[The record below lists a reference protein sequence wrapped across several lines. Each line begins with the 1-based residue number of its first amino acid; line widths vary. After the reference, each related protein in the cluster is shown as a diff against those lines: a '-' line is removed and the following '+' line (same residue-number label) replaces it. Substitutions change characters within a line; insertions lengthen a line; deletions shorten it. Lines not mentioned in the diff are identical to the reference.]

1 MVGYNFIKGITQES
15 LLNSVLRQLANHRA
29 APSMEKAAEE
39 PPAADPAAS
48 TYSQVVFTDIP
59 HSYPFSTTVT
69 CRYTYSTTFQP
80 NSRDWVGIFKVGWST
95 IKDYHTFIW
104 VEQEEGQL
112 SSQAVFKEY
121 YLPKDE
127 IEFYQFCYVDSTG
140 QVRGASTPFCF
151 RSAAEQSME
160 SISSFD
166 ALFVTTQ
173 EQVEQNLREKDK
185 LQEELHLMRSE
196 NETLRGALQKQQKET
211 TSFKEW
217 NDQKEEERSKL
228 TNKMDQIKAEN
239 EKLKNALQLQQQE
252 NKQLKEEIQLTKQ
265 MELEQQN
272 AAEQKAQSQIS
283 CKTAE
288 EKYDRA
294 LLKINQLKEE
304 RDNFKKNTDAQSEEI
319 AQLKAKLREE
329 ERVLSKAKD
338 GIQLLQADLLSSEK
352 EKERLSAELLKL
364 QNLDQSMDRMKKE
377 NLELSGRLLQQD
389 TPPNSPQDGAE
400 TLSRQLQDTR
410 MKLEAESQEC
420 KKANG
425 LIEHLSNE
433 LKQVKQQLT
442 NVASLYELEQRKAS
456 KYEMQIREMN
466 EMFADREILAQE
478 REQEF
483 RLITQQKEELTREN
497 EELKSDIEK
506 VRESMRTYGSISASS
521 ADSTYMQFDVTSPSN
536 DANSARDQEDVTEQN
551 QHVYE
556 TIGPIEKQ
564 QEEEPLLVC
573 HHCQEKFPGI
583 TQEELEQHEQ
593 SHRVCPFCT
602 MICDGMEQSV
612 FEDHVYGHE
621 L

>member
-1 MVGYNFIKGITQES
+1 
-15 LLNSVLRQLANHRA
+15 
-29 APSMEKAAEE
+29 MEKAAED

-59 HSYPFSTTVT
+59 HSYPPSTTVT
-69 CRYTYSTTFQP
+69 CRYTYSSTFQP

-166 ALFVTTQ
+166 ALIVTTQ
-173 EQVEQNLREKDK
+173 EQVEQNLREKDR

-211 TSFKEW
+211 ASFKEW

-228 TNKMDQIKAEN
+228 TYQMDQIKAEN

-252 NKQLKEEIQLTKQ
+252 NKQLKEEMMIQLTKQ

-272 AAEQKAQSQIS
+272 AAEQKAQSQIA

-288 EKYDRA
+288 DKYDRA

-304 RDNFKKNTDAQSEEI
+304 RDNLKKNTDAQNEEI
-319 AQLKAKLREE
+319 AQLKARLREE

-364 QNLDQSMDRMKKE
+364 QNLDQLMDRMKKE
-377 NLELSGRLLQQD
+377 NLELSRRLSQQN
-389 TPPNSPQDGAE
+389 TPPNSSQDGVE
-400 TLSRQLQDTR
+400 TLSRQLQDTW

-420 KKANG
+420 KKAND
-425 LIEHLSNE
+425 LIKQLSNE
-433 LKQVKQQLT
+433 LQQVKQQLT

-466 EMFADREILAQE
+466 EMFADREIVAHE
-478 REQEF
+478 KEQEF

-497 EELKSDIEK
+497 QGLKSEIEK
-506 VRESMRTYGSISASS
+506 VRESMRAYGSIGTTS
-521 ADSTYMQFDVTSPSN
+521 ADSTYMQFDVTSPSIDTN
-536 DANSARDQEDVTEQN
+536 TTRDQEDETEQN

-556 TIGPIEKQ
+556 TIGPIEGQ
-564 QEEEPLLVC
+564 REEEPSLVC
-573 HHCQEKFPGI
+573 SHCQERFPGI
-583 TQEELEQHEQ
+583 TQEELDQHEQ

-612 FEDHVYGHE
+612 FEDHVYSHE